1 MTKNPLSSFGTTPVD
16 LGTFCVRTF
25 SAKSR
30 LGFSGVC
37 GGSGPMA
44 SVGTLV
50 TLHGEGG
57 VYLPLPNGVALK
69 GEVFGIDAIPAVV
82 PLEPGGA
89 FDV

>member
-1 MTKNPLSSFGTTPVD
+1 
-16 LGTFCVRTF
+16 
-25 SAKSR
+25 
-30 LGFSGVC
+30 
-37 GGSGPMA
+37 MA